1 MKTAAQAF
9 LSLSS
14 EQWGAPCP
22 SPYDVEPRGYARR
35 VSPTPTARGRGLEGE
50 APSGLANAAS
60 GAPELRGQRVINLIV
75 AHIEARQRC
84 AVPQGCAE
92 SFVLGMGCCDC
103 GLCGND
109 GSRYRVCGTQE
120 GC

>member
-60 GAPELRGQRVINLIV
+60 GAPELRGQHVSETPY
-75 AHIEARQRC
+75 EAAFELAARRT
-84 AVPQGCAE
+84 AE
-92 SFVLGMGCCDC
+92 G
-103 GLCGND
+103 
-109 GSRYRVCGTQE
+109 
-120 GC
+120 